1 MIQHSLTA
9 FILFIIFGITTSLN
23 AQNPLKVGIE
33 MGAVF
38 PLAELKSTN
47 NTNYNAGMAEQGFCL
62 TFDGDYYLHNRFA
75 FSGRM
80 HFGISPI
87 NKKESFDWMKS
98 ILGDYFVNDSL
109 ISSSGYWQW
118 SALLVGAKYN
128 YPIVINKLYVETGLF
143 SGLNISPAPTQF
155 LQIIDN
161 ANKRDI
167 FSQNLSRS
175 NFSVPFMADLG
186 FRLTMNQNMQLKIKA
201 SYYQANTYH
210 QHVSYYV
217 NENSTTVNEEFN
229 NFKIEV
235 PIKALSFSVGLIYS
249 L

>member
-1 MIQHSLTA
+1 MRQLSLSA
-9 FILFIIFGITTSLN
+9 LILLFISGITTLTN
-23 AQNPLKVGIE
+23 AQNPFKVGIE
-33 MGAVF
+33 MGTVI
-38 PLAELKSTN
+38 PLAEFKSIN
-47 NTNYNAGMAEQGFCL
+47 NTKFNAGMAEQGFCL

-75 FSGRM
+75 ISGRM
-80 HFGISPI
+80 HFGISSI
-87 NKKESFDWMKS
+87 HKRESFDWMKS

-155 LQIIDN
+155 LQIIDE

-167 FSQNLSRS
+167 FSQNLSRTS
-175 NFSVPFMADLG
+175 YTIPLMTDLG
-186 FRLTMNQNMQLKIKA
+186 FRLVINQNIQLKIKA
-201 SYYQANTYH
+201 SYYQANTHH

-217 NENSTTVNEEFN
+217 NENSTTVSEEIN
-229 NFKIEV
+229 NFQIEV
-235 PIKALSFSVGLIYS
+235 PIKALNFSVGLIYS